1 MTTATTLAGR
11 RLIPPAERRRDR
23 LLGLL
28 LAGLTCLVFIPAL
41 AAEFLDWDD
50 RDTVAQNTDYLP
62 PRVENW
68 GHYWVRP
75 HLELYMP
82 LTYTV
87 WGVVAC
93 AAQVQGADGSVSLNP
108 AVFHLFNIALN
119 VLNGLLVY
127 AILRRLVRQPWAA
140 WFGALLF
147 AIHPLHVEPVAWVTA
162 MSMLLSSA
170 FSLWAL
176 WEFLRFED
184 LRAAEVQ
191 SDGAAPAGKQSTHGK
206 AWLHYGLATV
216 AFALTLL
223 SRPSAVMLPFVV
235 AVIVVWL
242 NRRPLRDVVLPLA
255 AWVLMCVPIVLVT
268 RAVQPAQLVAVAP
281 GLRPLVALDALSFY
295 LWKMLIPLHLLPDY
309 GRTPGWL
316 AAHPGMLRFTWIG
329 AASIALLC
337 IVLWRRWRWPAVAF
351 AVFALSLLPVLGL
364 TVFAYQRFSTVADRY
379 AYLAL
384 LGPAIA
390 IASVLAARPS
400 RPKFIVAAAVA
411 LVFACLSFWQTR
423 YWSDT
428 AILFEHTL
436 EVSPDSPEAHY
447 ALGHYYGE
455 KAQEELASGN
465 AEIAQSRFEQAL
477 AHDRAVLATHPDD
490 VKSRFNIANLLLRF
504 GRNSEA
510 VDDYRRALS
519 DRTFAKEMGPRAYNN
534 LGIALAKSG
543 QPDQAADAFRESLRL
558 DPTFEQ
564 ARTNLARA
572 VARHGQSNP

>member
-11 RLIPPAERRRDR
+11 RFLSPAERRRDR

-28 LAGLTCLVFIPAL
+28 LAGLTGLVFLPAL

-50 RDTVAQNTDYLP
+50 RDTVAQNADYLP

-87 WGVVAC
+87 WGAVAC
-93 AAQVQGADGSVSLNP
+93 VAQVRGADGSVSLNP
-108 AVFHLFNIALN
+108 TVFHLFNVGLH
-119 VLNGLLVY
+119 VLNAVLVY
-127 AILRRLVRQPWAA
+127 AILRRLVQKPWAA

-184 LRAAEVQ
+184 LRAAGVQ
-191 SDGAAPAGKQSTHGK
+191 SDGAAPAGKQSARGK

-216 AFALTLL
+216 AFALALL
-223 SRPSAVMLPFVV
+223 SRPSAVMLPVV
-235 AVIVVWL
+235 VGVIEVWL
-242 NRRPLRDVVLPLA
+242 RRRRLRDVALPLA
-255 AWVLMCVPIVLVT
+255 LWLLLCVPVALVT
-268 RAVQPAQLVAVAP
+268 RAVQPAQLVTVAP

-295 LWKMLIPLHLLPDY
+295 LWKTFIPLRLLPDY

-329 AASIALLC
+329 AVCVALLC
-337 IVLWRRWRWPAVAF
+337 LMLWRRWRWPAVAF

-384 LGPAIA
+384 LGPAIGVA
-390 IASVLAARPS
+390 CILATRPS

-411 LVFACLSFWQTR
+411 VVFASLSFWQTR

-436 EVSPDSPEAHY
+436 EVSPDSWEAHY

-477 AHDRAVLATHPDD
+477 AHDRAALATHPDD
-490 VKSRFNIANLLLRF
+490 VKTRFNTANLLLRF
-504 GRNSEA
+504 GHNGEA

-534 LGIALAKSG
+534 LGIALAKSSQG
-543 QPDQAADAFRESLRL
+543 DQAADAFRESLRL

-564 ARTNLARA
+564 ARANLARA
-572 VARHGQSNP
+572 VARRGQPHP